1 MKLTNSNSDF
11 ELKNSNS
18 QLSDIKHLDFLIN
31 PTTCK
36 LVFLQSVIE
45 SIFLLERHLMSEEDR
60 Q

>member
-1 MKLTNSNSDF
+1 MKLPNSNSDF

-31 PTTCK
+31 PTT
-36 LVFLQSVIE
+36 VFLQSIIE